1 MSVYGFVHLLQG
13 GGVSLAEGTP
23 LTDEEQAR
31 TVAILREHLM
41 DVGDRNAEGLTES
54 GNGSNGAEVIES
66 QESLMSERQ
75 EIDLE
80 RGSEAVNPQGPG
92 DVRQEF

>member
-1 MSVYGFVHLLQG
+1 MSVYGLVHLLQG
-13 GGVSLAEGTP
+13 GGVSLAEGTS

-31 TVAILREHLM
+31 LVAILREHLM
-41 DVGDRNAEGLTES
+41 DVGDHNTEGLAES
-54 GNGSNGAEVIES
+54 GNGSNEVEMIES

-75 EIDLE
+75 VDLE

-92 DVRQEF
+92 DARQDF